1 MMSAK
6 GTNVIRAT
14 SFVITI
20 EKKKHNSTSSVTIA
34 FVPWLLTTFFLPENQ
49 KRQSLS
55 ALLQLSSD
63 KIKDRGPK
71 INIRNISVV
80 WFYPEHRKNSQNHRD
95 R

>member
-34 FVPWLLTTFFLPENQ
+34 FVPWAFDNIFSARKSKTPISFSPATIVIRQN
-49 KRQSLS
+49 KRP
-55 ALLQLSSD
+55 
-63 KIKDRGPK
+63 R
-71 INIRNISVV
+71 V
-80 WFYPEHRKNSQNHRD
+80 RKSI
-95 R
+95 